1 MQVFD
6 IPVVVAWEE
15 MKPGTSF
22 FVPCIDCASV
32 EQAIQIEAAR
42 LRINV
47 TIKQVVENQT
57 YGLRVWR
64 NHGTM
69 RPHSPPS
76 KAKD

>member
-6 IPVVVAWEE
+6 IPVVVAWED
-15 MKPGTSF
+15 MKPGASF
-22 FVPCIDCASV
+22 FVPCIDSVSV
-32 EQAIQIEAAR
+32 EQAIQKETAR
-42 LRINV
+42 LQINV
-47 TIKQVVENQT
+47 TIKQVVEKQV

-69 RPHSPPS
+69 RSHSPPS